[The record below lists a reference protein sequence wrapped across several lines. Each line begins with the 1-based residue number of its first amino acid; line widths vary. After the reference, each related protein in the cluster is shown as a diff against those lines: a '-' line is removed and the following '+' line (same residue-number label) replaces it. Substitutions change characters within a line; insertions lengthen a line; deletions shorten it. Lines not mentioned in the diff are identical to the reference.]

1 MSRGKSHPGFKGAVE
16 QLERK
21 GTPKADAEREIGY
34 TKAHASPAAR
44 KANPRLNRTGGR
56 RGK

>member
-1 MSRGKSHPGFKGAVE
+1 MATPKHIGFKGAVKK
-16 QLERK
+16 LESR

-34 TKAHASPAAR
+34 AKAHASPAAK
-44 KANPRLNRTGGR
+44 KANPRLNRTGGK